1 MLSFK
6 KIHSLF
12 LSKAN
17 FCKKKSTFFPNERF
31 FSSQLKSSIISKK
44 EFSTCMDKI
53 LLNGYESIIKID
65 DGWQFKTGIISLNY
79 I

>member
-6 KIHSLF
+6 KNHSLF

-17 FCKKKSTFFPNERF
+17 FYKKKSFFFTRKKF

-44 EFSTCMDKI
+44 EFSTSMDKI
-53 LLNGYESIIKID
+53 LLNGYESIIKLD
-65 DGWQFKTGIISLNY
+65 DAWKFKTGIISLNY